1 MKGGSGMVSNV
12 KTSEE
17 PKKTKRSYVSQ
28 SDIPKLTLSETI
40 RLAQCLY
47 DDFASKPA
55 APHQLAM
62 SADIS
67 PTSSNFRDICGA
79 SIAYG
84 LTEGG
89 YNSQE
94 ISLTQLG
101 KRVVAPTA
109 EGDDINAKV
118 EATLRPKIIQDF
130 FSHYNRAKFPSDR
143 IGLNVLQEMGIPQ
156 KRLGNVFEIIKR
168 NGEYVGIIH
177 QIKTGPYVAVDTPK
191 PTEALSEITQESSE
205 AMQLLDLPP
214 KPPEEE
220 ISEEALVVET
230 LAKTKNNRV
239 FISHG
244 KNHKIVEQIKE
255 ILTFGKFESV
265 VSVERESLAVPV
277 PDKVFEDMRFCA
289 AGVINVAKEG
299 EYLDQEGNRLVRLN
313 ENVLIEIG
321 AAIALYKK
329 NFVLLVEKGV
339 ELPSNL
345 QGLYRC
351 EYEGDKLDY
360 DATIKLLKTFNE
372 FNLI

>member
-1 MKGGSGMVSNV
+1 MADNV
-12 KTSEE
+12 KASEI
-17 PKKTKRSYVSQ
+17 PKKSKRSYISQ

-47 DDFASKPA
+47 DDFAGKA
-55 APHQLAM
+55 APPHQLAM

-94 ISLTQLG
+94 ISLSQLG
-101 KRVVAPTA
+101 KRVVAPTS
-109 EGDDINAKV
+109 EGDDVKAKV

-130 FSHYNRAKFPSDR
+130 FTRYNRAKLPSDR
-143 IGLNVLQEMGIPQ
+143 IALNVLQDMGVPQ

-177 QIKTGPYVAVDTPK
+177 QTKTGPYIAVDTPM
-191 PTEALSEITQESSE
+191 PSDTDAADSQEPAE
-205 AMQLLDLPP
+205 NG
-214 KPPEEE
+214 KPPGEGVLDGIQEG
-220 ISEEALVVET
+220 ET
-230 LAKTKNNRV
+230 STETKKNNKV

-255 ILTFGKFESV
+255 ILTFGKFSPV
-265 VSVERESLAVPV
+265 VSIERESLAVPV
-277 PDKVFEDMRFCA
+277 PDKVFEDMRSCA

-299 EYLDQEGNRLVRLN
+299 EFLDPEGNRVIRLN

-372 FNLI
+372 FNLV

>member
-1 MKGGSGMVSNV
+1 MTDDV
-12 KTSEE
+12 KASERL
-17 PKKTKRSYVSQ
+17 KKPKRSYVSQ

-47 DDFASKPA
+47 DDFAGKSA
-55 APHQLAM
+55 APHQLAI
-62 SADIS
+62 SVDIS
-67 PTSSNFRDICGA
+67 PTSSYFRDICGA

-89 YNSQE
+89 CNAQE

-101 KRVVAPTA
+101 KRVVAPTT
-109 EGDDINAKV
+109 EGDDVKAKV
-118 EATLRPKIIQDF
+118 EATIRPKIIQDF
-130 FSHYNRAKFPSDR
+130 FSRYNRAKFPSDR
-143 IGLNVLQEMGIPQ
+143 IGLNVLQEMGVPQ
-156 KRLGNVFEIIKR
+156 NRLSNVFEIIKR

-177 QIKTGPYVAVDTPK
+177 QTKTGPFVAIDTPK
-191 PTEALSEITQESSE
+191 PIAAGVEIIQEIE
-205 AMQLLDLPP
+205 EPPQLPEFP
-214 KPPEEE
+214 AKPPEEE
-220 ISEEALVVET
+220 ISEKVPGIET
-230 LAKTKNNRV
+230 PAKPENNRV

-244 KNHKIVEQIKE
+244 KNRKIVAQIKE
-255 ILTFGKFESV
+255 ILTFGKFEAV

-277 PDKVFEDMRFCA
+277 PDKVFEDMRSCA

-299 EYLDQEGNRLVRLN
+299 EYLDQEGNRVVRLN

-339 ELPSNL
+339 DLPSNL